1 VTEISACPYCGVEM
15 EKGFI
20 VSNYGIWWN
29 DHVPRVICGRGE
41 WIASSFWTCAGVPGF
56 RCNACSIIVFQ
67 SGKPTRSEP
76 RGRKCPHCGAIYVYS
91 EERIDA
97 DGSVRCQNCDR
108 AFLISNSVKPS
119 SG

>member
-56 RCNACSIIVFQ
+56 RCNACSIIVFHVLIA
-67 SGKPTRSEP
+67 EP
-76 RGRKCPHCGAIYVYS
+76 FTSIRKRGLMRMAVCDARTVT
-91 EERIDA
+91 ER
-97 DGSVRCQNCDR
+97 
-108 AFLISNSVKPS
+108 FS
-119 SG
+119 SRIL